1 MGYTHQKGLTH
12 PLFEF
17 VSADILTFV
26 SQLSKDKNTWI
37 VGGNTLV
44 APLLDAQRIDKIHL
58 QIAPVLLGAGIPL
71 FTQKEGVQQFTLLET
86 KQYGQFAELVLE
98 KLTRPEQ
105 ENDASVK
112 KI

>member
-1 MGYTHQKGLTH
+1 M
-12 PLFEF
+12 
-17 VSADILTFV
+17 
-26 SQLSKDKNTWI
+26 
-37 VGGNTLV
+37 
-44 APLLDAQRIDKIHL
+44 
-58 QIAPVLLGAGIPL
+58 

-112 KI
+112 KYDRNPLKTTRFYGYR